1 MNRSLFRL
9 GIWTLAVLTVG
20 VCLGLVATKTQSPHR
35 QVAVPVEAEQPP
47 VQPGQTGPMGWVDD
61 PVAVAAVVAQMPAKS
76 FAETPAF
83 REMADAPDHAYLWEA
98 AAKVLGHPFPPLN
111 QGQVGSCV
119 ANGAA
124 GAVDVLQLQ
133 QIAAMMRAG
142 RPPPE
147 YKPVSPEVI
156 YAGARVEIGGGRIRG
171 DGAVGAWAIQYCQK
185 KGVVAQQKYP
195 SVDLSAYSEARCRS
209 WGNSGVPKDIDALA
223 AQHPV
228 KDGTP
233 VRTAEEA
240 EKALANG
247 YTVTVASN
255 QGFANQ
261 SRRDAQGFLKPNG
274 TWAHQMCVL
283 GYRKGDRPGFLILN
297 SWGPDWV
304 GGPKGD
310 GDPPDGSFWADRA
323 VVDRMFKQGDSF
335 AWGDVK
341 GFPSRKPD
349 AFIKHPD
356 PNRPAFALAY

>member
-1 MNRSLFRL
+1 VSRNLFRL
-9 GIWTLAVLTVG
+9 GIWTLATLAAG
-20 VCLGLVATKTQSPHR
+20 ICLG
-35 QVAVPVEAEQPP
+35 VAVTKAPQREPAKPVDQPAAS

-61 PVAVAAVVAQMPAKS
+61 PVAVAAVVAAMPVKS

-83 REMADAPDHAYLWEA
+83 RETADAPDHAYLWEA

-124 GAVDVLQLQ
+124 GAVDILQLQ
-133 QIAAMMRAG
+133 QIAAAIKAG

-147 YKPVSPEVI
+147 YRPVSPEVI

-171 DGAVGAWAIQYCQK
+171 DGAVGAWAIQYCQR
-185 KGVVAQQKYP
+185 KGVVAQMKYP

-209 WGNSGVPKDIDALA
+209 WGNTGVPAEIDAVA

-228 KDGTP
+228 KDGAP

-247 YTVTVASN
+247 YTVTVASS

-261 SRRDAQGFLKPNG
+261 SRRDAQGFLRPNG
-274 TWAHQMCVL
+274 TWAHQMCIL
-283 GYRKGDRPGFLILN
+283 GYRKADRPGFLILN
-297 SWGPDWV
+297 SWGADWV

-349 AFIKHPD
+349 VFIKRQD
-356 PNRPAFALAY
+356 ENRPLFALAF